1 MNHISNLDVPNIL
14 DKVVSTKPL
23 IYHMTNMVAMEEQAH
38 LSLAIGASP
47 VMSLFP
53 EEAAQMVT
61 IANAILINIGTPSK
75 EANETMLIAARTA
88 RNLGKPAILD
98 PVGYGATKARIDFVE
113 TLLETGAFTIIKGN
127 GAEISLL
134 AGERAE
140 VRGVDSVGSPLAA
153 IAARKV
159 AARYNCVAAATGPVD
174 YVSDG
179 TKVYSL
185 KSGHEWLTKV
195 SGSGCW
201 VGTLMAACASVADP
215 LPAAMAALSI
225 MGAASEEAA
234 KRSKGPGTFRI
245 NMFDVVYEITSKPH
259 NFKFSEWK
267 TLEEE

>member
-61 IANAILINIGTPSK
+61 IANTILINIGTPSK
-75 EANETMLIAARTA
+75 EANEAMLIAARTA

-201 VGTLMAACASVADP
+201 VGTLMAACLSVTEP
-215 LPAAMAALSI
+215 LPAAMSALSL
-225 MGAASEEAA
+225 MGAASQIAA
-234 KRSKGPGTFRI
+234 EQSDGPGTFRI
-245 NMFDVVYEITSKPH
+245 RMFDVMYQITQNPDA
-259 NFKFSEWK
+259 FSFPLWE
-267 TLEEE
+267 LMEV

>member
-1 MNHISNLDVPNIL
+1 MFEHTGKSSFDKTSYLSHDKYGSNGRAGTPF
-14 DKVVSTKPL
+14 
-23 IYHMTNMVAMEEQAH
+23 
-38 LSLAIGASP
+38 IGHRSFP
-47 VMSLFP
+47 SYVFIP

-61 IANAILINIGTPSK
+61 IANTILINIGTPSK

-215 LPAAMAALSI
+215 CQPLWQ
-225 MGAASEEAA
+225 
-234 KRSKGPGTFRI
+234 RS
-245 NMFDVVYEITSKPH
+245 
-259 NFKFSEWK
+259 
-267 TLEEE
+267 L

>member
-1 MNHISNLDVPNIL
+1 MKHISNLDVRNIL
-14 DKVVSTKPL
+14 EKVVSTKPL

-179 TKVYSL
+179 KKVYSL
-185 KSGHEWLTKV
+185 ESGHEWLTRI

-201 VGTLMAACASVADP
+201 AGTLMAACASVAEP
-215 LPAAMAALSI
+215 LPAVMAALSL

-245 NMFDVVYEITSKPH
+245 RMFDVMYQITQNPDA
-259 NFKFSEWK
+259 FSFPQWE
-267 TLEEE
+267 LMEV

>member
-1 MNHISNLDVPNIL
+1 MNHVSNLDVSNIL
-14 DKVVSTKPL
+14 EKVVSTKPL
-23 IYHMTNMVAMEEQAH
+23 IYHMTNMVAMAEQAH

-61 IANAILINIGTPSK
+61 IANTILINIGTPSK
-75 EANETMLIAARTA
+75 EANEAMLIAARTA

-127 GAEISLL
+127 GGEISLL

-179 TKVYSL
+179 KKVYSL
-185 KSGHEWLTKV
+185 ESGHEWLTRI

-201 VGTLMAACASVADP
+201 AGTLMAACASVAEP
-215 LPAAMAALSI
+215 LPAVMAALSL

-245 NMFDVVYEITSKPH
+245 RMFDVMYQITQNPDA
-259 NFKFSEWK
+259 FSFPQWE
-267 TLEEE
+267 LMEV